1 MSRYE
6 VRYLV
11 GSLSSTSINRR
22 LAMALV
28 QLAPPG
34 LEMTVIATRKSHEF
48 VAGRHMVPPRQHEMP
63 GLSVSR
69 QAGRSP

>member
-6 VRYLV
+6 VGYLV

-34 LEMTVIATRKSHEF
+34 LEMTEIATKKFREF

-63 GLSVSR
+63 TLSVSR
-69 QAGRSP
+69 QTGKSS